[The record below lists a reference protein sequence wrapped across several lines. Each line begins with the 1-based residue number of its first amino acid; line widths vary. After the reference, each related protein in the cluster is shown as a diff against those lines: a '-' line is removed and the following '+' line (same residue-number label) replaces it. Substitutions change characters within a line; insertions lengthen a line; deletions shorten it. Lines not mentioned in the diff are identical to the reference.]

1 MIYARIHYKATCII
15 HHTAELVVSGLF
27 QACPKKNSTVALFLA
42 IDPGLTISTREK
54 RKVMVSISGRSLVT
68 NWSVHIYFTLAIIRP
83 FFSFEKKN
91 NPRNFLVQKNFTVY
105 LTEIPYSDGFTR
117 HHFFSSVLQI
127 FREIKKFCRTTQNNY
142 GIIVRSKAMVT
153 TVCILKCTVV
163 IEFL

>member
-1 MIYARIHYKATCII
+1 
-15 HHTAELVVSGLF
+15 
-27 QACPKKNSTVALFLA
+27 
-42 IDPGLTISTREK
+42 
-54 RKVMVSISGRSLVT
+54 MVSIRGRSLVT

-83 FFSFEKKN
+83 FFTFEKKTI
-91 NPRNFLVQKNFTVY
+91 PEILVQKNYTVY
-105 LTEIPYSDGFTR
+105 LTEIPNSDGFTR
-117 HHFFSSVLQI
+117 HHFFPSVLQI